1 MTNHDPRLARL
12 LESISNLLGRRIEWA
27 ADATGSESVVVA
39 RHGDGAVRAADGLPF
54 TAIQRAFLAEM
65 LETALAASVARTEY
79 DAIGQRLHALER
91 ENAELSAKNR
101 TLTEMTS
108 RDSLTGLFNRWY
120 VLDKI
125 EEELN
130 RAWRHGT
137 PLSVMM
143 IDIDHFKNVN
153 DTHGHPTGDQVL
165 QAVGRVLRDSCRVYD
180 TPGRFGG
187 EEFCLM
193 LPETK
198 LESTMAVA
206 ERIRRRVEAMP
217 FALVAGSVKV
227 TASVGIAGLDSIPDE
242 GLFGAS
248 SLIERA
254 DRALYAAKERGRNR
268 VEMWNVGLLH
278 KAASIDH

>member
-1 MTNHDPRLARL
+1 MTIHDPQLERL
-12 LESISNLLGRRIEWA
+12 LDSISNLLGRRIEWTTE
-27 ADATGSESVVVA
+27 ATGSDRVIVA
-39 RHGDGAVRAADGLPF
+39 RHGNAGVRAADGLPLKP
-54 TAIQRAFLAEM
+54 IERAFLAEM
-65 LETALAASVARTEY
+65 LETALAASAAKMEY

-91 ENAELSAKNR
+91 ENAEMSMKVRA
-101 TLTEMTS
+101 LTEMTS
-108 RDSLTGLFNRWY
+108 RDSLTGLYNRWY

-153 DTHGHPTGDQVL
+153 SSYGQSTGDQVL

-198 LESTMAVA
+198 LDNTLAVA
-206 ERIRRRVEAMP
+206 ERIRRRVEATP
-217 FALVAGSVKV
+217 LSIESGSVKV

-268 VEMWNVGLLH
+268 VELWNVGLLH
-278 KAASIDH
+278 KAAGIDH

>member
-101 TLTEMTS
+101 ALTEMTS

>member
-1 MTNHDPRLARL
+1 MPSHDPQVARL
-12 LESISNLLGRRIEWA
+12 LDSISALLGRRIQRTD
-27 ADATGSESVVVA
+27 ADESDGAIV
-39 RHGDGAVRAADGLPF
+39 RHGGIGVTSADGRPF
-54 TAIQRAFLAEM
+54 TPIERAFLSEM
-65 LETALAASVARTEY
+65 LDLAAAASTARLQCDTL
-79 DAIGQRLHALER
+79 DQRLRAVER
-91 ENAELSAKNR
+91 ENLDLTMKNR
-101 TLTEMTS
+101 ALADLSS
-108 RDSLTGLFNRWY
+108 RDSLTGLYNRWY

-137 PLSVMM
+137 PLGLLM

-153 DTHGHPTGDQVL
+153 DSWGHPMGDQVL
-165 QAVGRVLRDSCRVYD
+165 QAVGQVLRDSCRVYD
-180 TPGRFGG
+180 VPGRFGG

-198 LESTMAVA
+198 LDNSMPVA
-206 ERIRRRVEAMP
+206 ERIRRRVEATP
-217 FALVAGSVKV
+217 FTVGSGLVKV
-227 TASVGIAGLDSIPDE
+227 TASVGVAGLDCIPDE

-268 VEMWNVGLLH
+268 VELWNVGLLH
-278 KAASIDH
+278 KAATLEH